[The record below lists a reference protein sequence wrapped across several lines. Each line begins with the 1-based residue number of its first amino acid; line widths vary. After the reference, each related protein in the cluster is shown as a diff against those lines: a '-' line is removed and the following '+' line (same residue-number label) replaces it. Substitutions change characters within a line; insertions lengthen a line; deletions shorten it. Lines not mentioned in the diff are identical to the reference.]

1 MKLVPRL
8 KFWGRN
14 RTDEESDPLDGF
26 PEETLPPPPE
36 DQATDSEDE
45 ETEGEEEKEEA
56 ESEENQEEEEKT
68 GDAGADGLLNVFTS
82 VEEEFVDN
90 SALTNEIEDV
100 PAAELLD
107 ELRGLAAAFGAGPRS
122 SAGVGEGSG
131 LDEGP
136 D

>member
-8 KFWGRN
+8 KFWGRK
-14 RTDEESDPLDGF
+14 RTDEESDLLDGF

-36 DQATDSEDE
+36 DQAADSDDE
-45 ETEGEEEKEEA
+45 EEGEEEEKEEE
-56 ESEENQEEEEKT
+56 ESDENQEEEKT

-90 SALTNEIEDV
+90 SALANEIEDV

-107 ELRGLAAAFGAGPRS
+107 ELRGLAAAFGAGPRR

-131 LDEGP
+131 FDEGP

>member
-8 KFWGRN
+8 KFWGRKQ
-14 RTDEESDPLDGF
+14 TDEESDLLDEF

-36 DQATDSEDE
+36 DEEADSEDE
-45 ETEGEEEKEEA
+45 EAEGEEEKEEGEA
-56 ESEENQEEEEKT
+56 EENQEEEKT
-68 GDAGADGLLNVFTS
+68 RDGGADGLLNVFTS

-107 ELRGLAAAFGAGPRS
+107 ELRGLAVAFGAGPRR
-122 SAGVGEGSG
+122 SAGIGEGPS